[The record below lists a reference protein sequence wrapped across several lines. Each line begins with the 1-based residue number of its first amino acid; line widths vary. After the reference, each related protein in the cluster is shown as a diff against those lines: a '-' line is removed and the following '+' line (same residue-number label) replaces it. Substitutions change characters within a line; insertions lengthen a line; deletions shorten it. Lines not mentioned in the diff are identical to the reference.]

1 MGFFSENERR
11 LRENAAQGSLTS
23 VRIEG
28 LEPSPQLTEDLQHW
42 TTGELTL
49 DEVGKRMFE
58 RFAQE
63 DRDAG
68 RR

>member
-1 MGFFSENERR
+1 MEVLSESERR
-11 LRENAAQGSLTS
+11 LRANAAEGSITS

-28 LEPSPQLTEDLQHW
+28 LEPTPQLIGDLERW
-42 TTGELTL
+42 SKGELTL
-49 DEVGKRMFE
+49 DDVRDRMFE
-58 RFAQE
+58 RFAKE